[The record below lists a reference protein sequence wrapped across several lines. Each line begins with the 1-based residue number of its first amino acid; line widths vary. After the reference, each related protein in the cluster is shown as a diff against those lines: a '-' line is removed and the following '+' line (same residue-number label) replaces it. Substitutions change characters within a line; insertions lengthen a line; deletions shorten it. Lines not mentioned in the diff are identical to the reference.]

1 MRYWLLPCTKT
12 KLNHPAPAR
21 DLYSASEY
29 WCCLHSLFL
38 AVKDHETKDDW
49 IPGQCHDRA
58 FVVSAKHGLL
68 PLDSDWKI
76 APYELSV
83 KDLNPEELKDWANR
97 ISEQLIEQSQR
108 EPWGGT
114 NWNKRKPM
122 KVVWLLPKSYQK
134 HLLPIFDGDWDS
146 LPEEIQM
153 MNNHSFPFHGLA
165 GIGAI
170 KKYCVEKVKNL
181 GGQRRRPPLRS
192 HKKKKEVVEEVH
204 QLSLFGGSDACVE

>member
-12 KLNHPAPAR
+12 KLSEPAPAR

-29 WCCLHSLFL
+29 WCCLHSFFL
-38 AVKDHETKDDW
+38 AVVESETKDDW
-49 IPGQCHDRA
+49 IPGKCYDRA

-68 PLDSDWKI
+68 PLDSDLKI

-83 KDLNPEELKDWANR
+83 KDLGPEELEAWVNR
-97 ISEQLIEQSQR
+97 VREQLIEQSQR
-108 EPWGGT
+108 EPWGGI

-122 KVVWLLPKSYQK
+122 KVAWLLPKSYQK

-146 LPEEIQM
+146 LPEELQM
-153 MNNHSFPFHGLA
+153 MNNHSFPFHGLS

-170 KKYCVEKVKNL
+170 KKYCLEKVKSL
-181 GGQRRRPPLRS
+181 GGTRRRPPVTRA
-192 HKKKKEVVEEVH
+192 KKKEQAREELS
-204 QLSLFGGSDACVE
+204 QLSLFGRGL